1 MSPALAWTPA
11 RFQLQVKAFL
21 SFEIMGQYKEPENT
35 WEHQHAVLRIPA
47 IFVLI
52 NILRREFSP
61 SHLQGRTGTT
71 ANYTIQTSADG
82 VLPHW
87 NQSSDCRLNGQAGPH
102 LKSTKVLV
110 TGGGGYFGYNLGCA
124 LTKLGITV
132 VLFDIQK
139 PKWEVPNGAMYFQG
153 DVRDCKALFQACGGV
168 DCVFH
173 AASYG
178 MSGLDQ
184 LQKKEQIESINVN
197 GTKVVIDV
205 CKQRNIPRL
214 IYTSTVN
221 VVFGGNPIEEGDE
234 ETVPYFPLEKQV
246 NHYSRT
252 KAIADQMILA
262 ADGTPLK
269 GGDKLHTCVLRP
281 PGIYGPE
288 EQKHLPRVLMNIQ
301 RGLFNF
307 KFGNPKAQMNWVH
320 VGNLVQAHLLA
331 AEALTPE
338 KGYIASGQAYYIHDG
353 ENVIFS
359 EWITPLFEKLG
370 YSRPWIRIPA
380 FLVYIAATVTECL
393 HLALKPVF
401 SFTPFLTRNEVWNI
415 AVTHT
420 FRIDK
425 ACNQLGYCPKKFALA
440 DSVDHYLQTRPKC
453 QDHHKFL
460 KIWLVLGTCLCL
472 IFFVLLS

>member
-1 MSPALAWTPA
+1 MELCNTKLSGIICTPELCEGV
-11 RFQLQVKAFL
+11 FKMV
-21 SFEIMGQYKEPENT
+21 
-35 WEHQHAVLRIPA
+35 
-47 IFVLI
+47 
-52 NILRREFSP
+52 
-61 SHLQGRTGTT
+61 SHSVNMTQIR
-71 ANYTIQTSADG
+71 ADG

-102 LKSTKVLV
+102 LKSTKALV

-153 DVRDCKALFQACGGV
+153 DVRDCKAVFKACEGV

-173 AASYG
+173 VASYG
-178 MSGLDQ
+178 MSGLEQ
-184 LQKKEQIESINVN
+184 LQRKEKIESINVN

-246 NHYSRT
+246 NPYSRT
-252 KAIADQMILA
+252 KAMADQMILA
-262 ADGTPLK
+262 ANGTPLK
-269 GGDKLHTCVLRP
+269 GGNELHTCVLRP

-288 EQKHLPRVLMNIQ
+288 EQKHLPRVLNIE

-307 KFGNPKAQMNWVH
+307 KFGNSTTQMNWVH
-320 VGNLVQAHLLA
+320 VANLVQAHLLA

-353 ENVIFS
+353 EKVVFS
-359 EWITPLFEKLG
+359 EWIIPLVCTIHCMGLEHITNLARTYQLNEANTTFEKLG
-370 YSRPWIRIPA
+370 YSEPWICIPA
-380 FLVYIAATVTECL
+380 FLIYIAATVMECL

-401 SFTPFLTRNEVWNI
+401 NFTPFLTRNEVWNI
-415 AVTHT
+415 TVTHT

-425 ACNQLGYCPKKFALA
+425 VVATIFFLNIIKSQGHKRPPLTNAG
-440 DSVDHYLQTRPKC
+440 TRAAVS
-453 QDHHKFL
+453 
-460 KIWLVLGTCLCL
+460 ICL
-472 IFFVLLS
+472 ISKELLLKMQHSPVATYRLTDACV